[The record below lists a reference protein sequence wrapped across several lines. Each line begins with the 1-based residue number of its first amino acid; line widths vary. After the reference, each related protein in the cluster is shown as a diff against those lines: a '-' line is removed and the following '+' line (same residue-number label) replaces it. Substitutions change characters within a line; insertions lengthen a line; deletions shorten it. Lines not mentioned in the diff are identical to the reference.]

1 MAVLIGTR
9 SGFELVDDSG
19 VRDASPG
26 RGLRPGPRVLR
37 RFEVGDGRR
46 PASRAQRVSAPAKA
60 DVVECRDDRPTRG
73 SVLRLV
79 GICVLAL
86 VAAACVGLF
95 YLYASG
101 ATSVPERTGVA
112 YVQVGETL
120 HDVAQ
125 RSAPNS
131 DPDVVVERIRELN
144 RMADSHVVPGQSL
157 IVPQGVLDSA
167 P

>member
-9 SGFELVDDSG
+9 SGFELVEGAGAPD
-19 VRDASPG
+19 VSPG

-37 RFEVGDGRR
+37 RFETGDSRG
-46 PASRAQRVSAPAKA
+46 PVSRAPQVSAPAKA
-60 DVVECRDDRPTRG
+60 DVVECGPERPSRG
-73 SVLRLV
+73 SVLRLAAM
-79 GICVLAL
+79 CVLAV
-86 VAAACVGLF
+86 VAAVCVGLL

-120 HDVAQ
+120 RDVAV
-125 RSAPNS
+125 RNAPSS
-131 DPDVVVERIRELN
+131 DPDALVERIRELN
-144 RMADSHVVPGQSL
+144 RMADQHVVPGQQL
-157 IVPQGVLDSA
+157 IVPQAVVETA